1 MDNLRRLQ
9 DALAVGQRKLV
20 EAGYNFVIEAS
31 VLADGGLLVT
41 VSNLYDPDIRFPLAW
56 LLEYSQGEYDEM
68 LDYIT
73 GAFNDRN
80 IDLAKFSIE
89 RTQELARAFNSMR
102 IIDPEKDAELKRFE
116 RERDE
121 FLKQRQNH
129 NHVV

>member
-1 MDNLRRLQ
+1 MDNLIKLQ
-9 DALAVGQRKLV
+9 AALAVSQRKLH

-56 LLEYSQGEYDEM
+56 LLEYSQVEYDEM
-68 LDYIT
+68 LEYIT
-73 GAFNDRN
+73 NVFNDRDV
-80 IDLAKFSIE
+80 DLAELSIK